1 MLRKSFFL
9 IIVRMMLVPIYGS
22 AVDRSAKGPQAFLPE
37 PTHEFQPVVEGD
49 QVVHEFILH
58 NRGDETLQIIK
69 IASG

>member
-1 MLRKSFFL
+1 LLRKLFFL
-9 IIVRMMLVPIYGS
+9 IVLCTMLVPISGL
-22 AVDRSAKGPQAFLPE
+22 AEDAPAKGPQAFLPE

-49 QVVHEFILH
+49 RVVHEFILH